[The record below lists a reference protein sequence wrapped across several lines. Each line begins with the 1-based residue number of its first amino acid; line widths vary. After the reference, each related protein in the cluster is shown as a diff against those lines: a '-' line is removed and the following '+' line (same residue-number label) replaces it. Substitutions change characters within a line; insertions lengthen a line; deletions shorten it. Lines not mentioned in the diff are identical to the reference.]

1 MELRGHGCVS
11 FKRQALKK
19 HFRSRVWDQ
28 GLILL
33 TQCSRGADFRSGDRA
48 DPESGGPRRAHT
60 SRPWPWPWLVRC
72 AGGWIPAP
80 HLLNIYPCPPTPQE
94 QREDECVRPLE
105 RKGKVS
111 ISGVVPLLPGVMTQA

>member
-1 MELRGHGCVS
+1 MEFRGCGCVS

-28 GLILL
+28 GLILR
-33 TQCSRGADFRSGDRA
+33 TQCGRGADFRSGDCA
-48 DPESGGPRRAHT
+48 DPESGGSRRTHM
-60 SRPWPWPWLVRC
+60 SKPWLVRC

-80 HLLNIYPCPPTPQE
+80 HLLNIYPCPPTPPG
-94 QREDECVRPLE
+94 QREDECVHPLE

-111 ISGVVPLLPGVMTQA
+111 VSQVVPAAGMMTKA